1 MAAFLEFHRSTTLFS
16 NIFGSKHYLKKSK
29 MAAFLEFWKI
39 QDGCLFLNFIDLQL
53 CLATFLDPN
62 TIWKNPRWPPF
73 WNFEKSKMATFL
85 EFHKS
90 TTLFSNIFGS
100 KHYLKKS
107 KMAAFLE
114 FWKSKMATFLEFH
127 RSTTLFSNIFGSE
140 HYLKKS
146 KMAAFLEFWKIQDG
160 HLFGIS

>member
-1 MAAFLEFHRSTTLFS
+1 
-16 NIFGSKHYLKKSK
+16 
-29 MAAFLEFWKI
+29 
-39 QDGCLFLNFIDLQL
+39 
-53 CLATFLDPN
+53 
-62 TIWKNPRWPPF
+62 
-73 WNFEKSKMATFL
+73 MATFL

-114 FWKSKMATFLEFH
+114 FLKSKMATFLEFH
-127 RSTTLFSNIFGSE
+127 RSTTLFSNIFGSK

-146 KMAAFLEFWKIQDG
+146 KMATFLEF
-160 HLFGIS
+160 